1 MGPANTSSYSLQ
13 DICNRLETGAAG
25 TQRNFTE
32 PSSGPADSA
41 DCTLN
46 EVMEKAPAVT
56 GEAAEPDDVAT
67 GTKYWGLTGGE
78 WGLKT
83 GTSTAVDTSSGNA
96 TANEI
101 RKGKKAWAD
110 GKEVVGTSTAVD
122 TSSGDATAN
131 EIKEGK
137 IAWADGKEVIGTS
150 TAVDTGSGNATAN
163 EIKEGKIA
171 WADGK
176 EIVGTSTA
184 VDTSSGNAT
193 ADDIREGKIAWVDGK
208 QVVGLAI
215 IPSRYTKNNDGTV
228 TDNRTGLV
236 WLEDVDCINR
246 QSWQAAM
253 NEAKSLKTGQCNLT
267 DGSEKND
274 WRLPTK
280 EEWEMMVDT
289 LFRGPALS
297 NTSTLSR
304 LY

>member
-83 GTSTAVDTSSGNA
+83 
-96 TANEI
+96 
-101 RKGKKAWAD
+101 
-110 GKEVVGTSTAVD
+110 
-122 TSSGDATAN
+122 
-131 EIKEGK
+131 
-137 IAWADGKEVIGTS
+137 
-150 TAVDTGSGNATAN
+150 
-163 EIKEGKIA
+163 
-171 WADGK
+171 
-176 EIVGTSTA
+176 GTSTA